1 MQESVVEHIF
11 HVAGKEQSVR
21 YAVDLGVDLGILDSL
36 GHILDT
42 DDLPRLPRNEIGNRA
57 GAGVEVIDQWGIYDL
72 FIWQRSEGEVAGDL
86 VELVRLLG
94 VRLVE
99 RFRTNLE
106 LQALHLLEDMILT
119 EIDMNILIGNRVVHL
134 QILDIEQGDDLR
146 ELAVE
151 VLE

>member
-1 MQESVVEHIF
+1 MV
-11 HVAGKEQSVR
+11 
-21 YAVDLGVDLGILDSL
+21 
-36 GHILDT
+36 
-42 DDLPRLPRNEIGNRA
+42 
-57 GAGVEVIDQWGIYDL
+57 IYDL

-99 RFRTNLE
+99 RLGTNLE

-119 EIDMNILIGNRVVHL
+119 EIDMYILIGNRVVHL

-146 ELAVE
+146 ELAVQ